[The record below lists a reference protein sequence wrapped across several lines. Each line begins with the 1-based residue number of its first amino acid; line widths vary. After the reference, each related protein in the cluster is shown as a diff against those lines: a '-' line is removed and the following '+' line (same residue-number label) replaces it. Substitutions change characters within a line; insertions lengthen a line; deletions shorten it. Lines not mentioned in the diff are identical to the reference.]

1 MASLLVCIEKN
12 GSFRFQFFCG
22 WHHKWGR
29 FWHFWL
35 RSSSP
40 ELQPQETI
48 FWLKFVLETRLKS
61 ESFEPLIGFQAF
73 LVKRFGQKN
82 KFWVNKTQVWVK
94 RYFIQL
100 LFFGRNVWTR
110 NTIKPFKGSKDSD
123 YSLVPE
129 KILSQKFLS
138 SVVVLKQE
146 PLNLLREEFLISIH
160 SIFNNTM
167 QKHTPLQPLS
177 RNRRKL
183 LNKPSHKHYTNPSK
197 KKTKFTGV

>member
-1 MASLLVCIEKN
+1 L
-12 GSFRFQFFCG
+12 
-22 WHHKWGR
+22 
-29 FWHFWL
+29 
-35 RSSSP
+35 
-40 ELQPQETI
+40 
-48 FWLKFVLETRLKS
+48 
-61 ESFEPLIGFQAF
+61 AF
-73 LVKRFGQKN
+73 LAEVIEPRAPTTRNNFLTQICIGNQAKIWVFWALDWLSSIFVKRFGQKN